1 MLPSRARA
9 WILLAWGWSAL
20 WTAAFAGL
28 AVTARGPAW
37 VAARA
42 GDGNW
47 ADYWLLLLVLPH
59 AVGPL
64 LINAAWRRWVAPDAP
79 PAPTGTRIGPWLVG
93 GWLAPVAV
101 AVLAAGVA
109 HLAGFGALD
118 LSGASIV
125 ARRALDPD
133 AAAALQAQLDA
144 APTPYPV
151 SVAFQALV
159 VSLLMYT
166 PVRMAEE
173 AGWRGVLDRELA
185 PMGPLRSAV
194 VGALAWAVAQLPLV
208 AVGFH
213 VPGEGLRGA
222 LLAFAGCTALGGV
235 LILVR
240 RMAGTAW
247 ASAAYLGTLSGLA
260 GFHELLLTPGSA
272 ATQSLLG
279 ASGALVHGA
288 LLTAWVARRGFP
300 PALRDDD
307 PSMLGRGAPP
317 PATPPA
323 AGAA

>member
-28 AVTARGPAW
+28 ALAARGPAW

-42 GDGNW
+42 ADGNW

-64 LINAAWRRWVAPDAP
+64 LVNAAWRRWIAPDAP
-79 PAPTGTRIGPWLVG
+79 PAPTGTRVGPWLLG
-93 GWLAPVAV
+93 GWLAPVGV
-101 AVLAAGVA
+101 AFLAAVVA

-125 ARRALDPD
+125 ARRALDPE
-133 AAAALQAQLDA
+133 ASAALQAQLDA
-144 APTPYPV
+144 APVPYPV

-173 AGWRGVLDRELA
+173 TGWRGVLDRELA
-185 PMGPLRSAV
+185 PMGPLRSAL

-213 VPGEGLRGA
+213 VPGEGVRGGV
-222 LLAFAGCTALGGV
+222 LTLVGCTALGAV
-235 LILVR
+235 LVLVR
-240 RMAGTAW
+240 RMAGTPW
-247 ASAAYLGTLSGLA
+247 ASAAYLGTLGGLA

-272 ATQSLLG
+272 ATQSVLG
-279 ASGALVHGA
+279 ASGAVVHG
-288 LLTAWVARRGFP
+288 LLLAAWVARRGFP
-300 PALRDDD
+300 TPSADDA
-307 PSMLGRGAPP
+307 PSTLGRGAPP

-323 AGAA
+323 EGAA